1 MRAARQP
8 DLVSQ
13 VRALQSTEQ
22 PLLAVEFNDL
32 ISLSFDFN
40 FGDGQKEL
48 LIGVQFHYDSDD
60 TLSDSVKDLLQK
72 FMSETLGGDPNMAL
86 GSSGF
91 SFADTAA
98 DLAND
103 LIESLV
109 IDVAVDLDFAFGL
122 DLNPMFNSSATSIV
136 DRIPNPF
143 IRINQ
148 FDLAGVIGVNEW
160 TTSIPFETIEFAVTE
175 AKALLEVSA
184 SLSSSPIDIATP
196 SALVDLMNPQAT
208 GDRIAF
214 GASLAIEFPVFL
226 MFNNI
231 GFGASITYL

>member
-1 MRAARQP
+1 MRLRRFITFIQELFSVSTDSTGRRLSAKQERSPAMMRGALMRAARQP

-122 DLNPMFNSSATSIV
+122 DLNPMFESSDTSIM

-143 IRINQ
+143 IRNPHQ
-148 FDLAGVIGVNEW
+148 FDLAGVIGAN
-160 TTSIPFETIEFAVTE
+160 
-175 AKALLEVSA
+175 
-184 SLSSSPIDIATP
+184 
-196 SALVDLMNPQAT
+196 
-208 GDRIAF
+208 
-214 GASLAIEFPVFL
+214 
-226 MFNNI
+226 
-231 GFGASITYL
+231 